1 MKAMTCPQCGA
12 LIKKISLK
20 DEFADCDYCEA
31 KILVAENKDKI
42 VEINEK
48 KLTAWE
54 QYRENRRKIDERT
67 KQNNWDVDYLE
78 ETESNTPRVFGYVIF
93 GIIALIV
100 IGSFFAI
107 TKNMFSTP
115 PSNVKE
121 KVPLKT
127 VTLPT
132 VFHLPTPT
140 ALPQINYDAKVQW
153 EGADDMEHFENPQ
166 IDNSKLTTADIK
178 ELKKTVFKN
187 RAVQVKI
194 TIAESGEVSSAEA
207 ISGHPILK
215 EAAVNSAK
223 KSLFN
228 PRSKPTTR
236 ILTYYFR
243 LTDE

>member
-20 DEFADCDYCEA
+20 DEFADCDYCKA
-31 KILVAENKDKI
+31 KILLAENKDKI
-42 VEINEK
+42 VEITEK

-67 KQNNWDVDYLE
+67 KQNNWDIEYSE
-78 ETESNTPRVFGYVIF
+78 ETQPENPRIFGYIILAV
-93 GIIALIV
+93 IALIV
-100 IGSFFAI
+100 IGAFIAI
-107 TKNMFSTP
+107 AGNMFSTP
-115 PSNVKE
+115 PQPNIKAQTPYKINV
-121 KVPLKT
+121 
-127 VTLPT
+127 LPT
-132 VFHLPTPT
+132 ISYPTSTP
-140 ALPQINYDAKVQW
+140 LPQINYVSNVRW
-153 EGADDMEHFENPQ
+153 EGADDMENFVQPQ
-166 IDNSKLTTADIK
+166 IDVSKLPTANIS

-194 TIAESGEVSSAEA
+194 TIAESGEVTTAEA

-223 KSLFN
+223 SSLFN
-228 PRSKPTTR
+228 SRSKPTTR